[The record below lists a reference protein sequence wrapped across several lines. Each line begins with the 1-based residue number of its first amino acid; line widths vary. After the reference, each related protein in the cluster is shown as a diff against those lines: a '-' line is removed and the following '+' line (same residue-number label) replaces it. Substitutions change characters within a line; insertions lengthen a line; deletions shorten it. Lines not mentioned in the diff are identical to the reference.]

1 MLLKL
6 IFIACSYIVSDQL
19 ISFQGTT
26 INAFVT
32 NAKVLQD
39 STNLIRNGYQ
49 MTYYMK
55 SSFV

>member
-1 MLLKL
+1 MLHKL

-19 ISFQGTT
+19 FSFQGTT

-39 STNLIRNGYQ
+39 STNLIRMRLPNDL
-49 MTYYMK
+49 
-55 SSFV
+55 